1 MEHRS
6 PYVAIGATVLVFL
19 LAAMGFVV
27 WKLRTG
33 NDEKLAYYRVLF
45 DEDVQGLTRD
55 SPVYYRGLR
64 VGRVQAINLVRRPAE
79 LSDAERALGPDK
91 GGRRMVERI
100 AVVIGIDRTID
111 IHDSSRVVFERP
123 LITGAAYIQ
132 IVTATGHVR
141 DETALP
147 KRQLDEEPFPELTPT
162 PSALQAT
169 TQSAQELFQ
178 KASALVDR
186 CLLYTSPSPRDS

>member
-27 WKLRTG
+27 WKLRAG
-33 NDEKLAYYRVLF
+33 DDQKLAYYRILF

-64 VGRVQAINLVRRPAE
+64 VGRVQAINLIRRPAE
-79 LSDAERALGPDK
+79 LSDAERSLGPDK

-100 AVVIGIDRTID
+100 SVVIGLDRTID
-111 IHDSSRVVFERP
+111 IHESSRVVFER
-123 LITGAAYIQ
+123 
-132 IVTATGHVR
+132 
-141 DETALP
+141 
-147 KRQLDEEPFPELTPT
+147 
-162 PSALQAT
+162 
-169 TQSAQELFQ
+169 
-178 KASALVDR
+178 
-186 CLLYTSPSPRDS
+186 